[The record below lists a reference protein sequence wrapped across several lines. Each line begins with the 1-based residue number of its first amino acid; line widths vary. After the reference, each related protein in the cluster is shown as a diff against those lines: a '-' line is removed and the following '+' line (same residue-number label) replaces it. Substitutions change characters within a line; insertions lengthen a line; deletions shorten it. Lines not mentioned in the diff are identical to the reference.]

1 MGIWGCVCKFLRV
14 RKLIQCKFIAMFTK
28 CDFYI
33 NLRGENDTVSSTDRS
48 ILFRVLDFALAAEN
62 AANRLLKNGTY
73 FSLHVEVVI
82 KV

>member
-33 NLRGENDTVSSTDRS
+33 NLRGENDTFSSTDRS
-48 ILFRVLDFALAAEN
+48 ILFRVLDFA
-62 AANRLLKNGTY
+62 ANRLFQNCTY